1 MSIVPLRRITTA
13 IRIPSES
20 RIIFAFDE
28 VFFYNAGQP
37 ENKNGRKYILTK
49 NELIKTVSDNM
60 GMTQKVAEEA
70 IGAALNVIAN
80 ELECGGNVQILG
92 FGAFEVKERAARTG
106 RNPHTG

>member
-1 MSIVPLRRITTA
+1 MRGNPKQI
-13 IRIPSES
+13 
-20 RIIFAFDE
+20 
-28 VFFYNAGQP
+28 
-37 ENKNGRKYILTK
+37 GRKYILTK
-49 NELIKTVSDNM
+49 NELIKTVSDNT

-106 RNPHTG
+106 RNPHTGGTMEMANAGIKSTQIQRYGIGHPRSR

>member
-1 MSIVPLRRITTA
+1 M
-13 IRIPSES
+13 
-20 RIIFAFDE
+20 
-28 VFFYNAGQP
+28 
-37 ENKNGRKYILTK
+37 TK
-49 NELIKTVSDNM
+49 NELIKTVFDNT

-70 IGAALNVIAN
+70 TGATLNVIAN